1 MRGRRKKRRKWERAR
16 KICSGGSVLAGGNYK
31 NRYEWRGEEWRESG
45 RKGERESEQGCVS
58 VCMVLSPA
66 EADVLYLP
74 GNRRQLLQKP
84 LFHRWNPRLYLQDS
98 YCQFGLFEIEPETEI
113 LHTYVHAYTSAIRH
127 ASERDTRPPDRRCV
141 HSGYICTPSLQAGAA
156 ESGEA
161 FSVIHGWKF
170 VILKCGSNGLS
181 GYWLGCPPLLP
192 LCYVLHPL
200 SEPRQPQTH

>member
-1 MRGRRKKRRKWERAR
+1 MNEEER
-16 KICSGGSVLAGGNYK
+16 SGGKV
-31 NRYEWRGEEWRESG
+31 EEKVNVR
-45 RKGERESEQGCVS
+45 VS
-58 VCMVLSPA
+58 RAVWTYAWC
-66 EADVLYLP
+66 Y
-74 GNRRQLLQKP
+74 LLQKQMCFICQETGGSFYKS
-84 LFHRWNPRLYLQDS
+84 LFFTGETPVFTYKTLIASLAFLRLNLKQRF
-98 YCQFGLFEIEPETEI
+98 CT
-113 LHTYVHAYTSAIRH
+113 HTYTHVHAYTSAIRH
-127 ASERDTRPPDRRCV
+127 ASKRDTRPPDRRCV